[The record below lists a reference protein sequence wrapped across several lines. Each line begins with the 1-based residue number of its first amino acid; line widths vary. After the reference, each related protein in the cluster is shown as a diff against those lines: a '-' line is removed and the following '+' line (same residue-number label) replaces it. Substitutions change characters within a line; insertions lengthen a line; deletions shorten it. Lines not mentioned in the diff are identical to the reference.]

1 MLTRV
6 EIPDGRMKRVGL
18 VAARRIAARPFRDV
32 QNLAGRPL
40 DRHDLEALAA
50 ADALRG
56 LCGNRHQVRW
66 QVLGI
71 EAPLALAEMPA
82 LPKPVPMLRKPT
94 ESEDIAA
101 DYGSL
106 GLTLRRQHYR

>member
-1 MLTRV
+1 MSRTSR
-6 EIPDGRMKRVGL
+6 G
-18 VAARRIAARPFRDV
+18 ARLIRR
-32 QNLAGRPL
+32 
-40 DRHDLEALAA
+40 DLEGWPA
-50 ADALRG
+50 ADALPG
-56 LCGNRHQVRW
+56 LCGNRHQARW

-94 ESEDIAA
+94 EGEIIIA